1 MATSAQPHPTVPF
14 GQPGQVGFDG
24 RAPGAPAPAAP
35 APAAPAAPAPQ
46 GPPIN
51 QPFSPPAAPAAP
63 AAPHPT
69 APFGQPGY
77 AAPGAPAAPAPAGQ
91 PSGVDANQVIQA
103 GPGVPPELVGR
114 TVGQAFQIYSALA
127 TEWIRRTPQGGGT
140 QAPPPAPGQPA
151 PAQPNQPG
159 AQPPAGQPAQGGD
172 FWRDPQGNIA
182 RIVREQVQQ
191 QLAPVTQA
199 TQEQEVIRARDIAVA
214 GIPDVHQLWPTIV
227 ATLQGVDPAGLTDP
241 RIWERA
247 ADMARG
253 QLMKTGQYRPVAAP
267 APNGAPPAPNNQP
280 YTQAGGRPN
289 IPGGMPGAAVLPQV
303 AFFTES
309 PSTPGAGGPYNPG
322 LTAEEA
328 NVAQKFGMSPQ
339 DYAAWKGGVSRG
351 R

>member
-1 MATSAQPHPTVPF
+1 MTGPAVPAAPAPHPTVPY

-35 APAAPAAPAPQ
+35 APAAPNG
-46 GPPIN
+46 GPPVN
-51 QPFSPPAAPAAP
+51 QPFAPPAAPAAP

-91 PSGVDANQVIQA
+91 PSGVDPNQVIQA
-103 GPGVPPELVGR
+103 GPGVPAELVGR

-140 QAPPPAPGQPA
+140 QAPPPAPGAPA
-151 PAQPNQPG
+151 PAQPNQPAPG
-159 AQPPAGQPAQGGD
+159 APRPAAGD
-172 FWRDPQGNIA
+172 FWRDPEANIQ
-182 RIVREQVQQ
+182 RIVEATVARAV
-191 QLAPVTQA
+191 APA
-199 TQEQEVIRARDIAVA
+199 NAAAQEQEVVRARDIAIA
-214 GIPDVHQLWPTIV
+214 GIPDVQQLWPTMV
-227 ATLQGVDPAGLTDP
+227 AALQGVDPSGLTDP
-241 RIWERA
+241 RVWERA

-253 QLMKTGQYRPVAAP
+253 QLMKQGQYRPVAPA

-280 YTQAGGRPN
+280 FTAAGGRPS
-289 IPGGMPGAAVLPQV
+289 IPGNQPGAAILPQT

-322 LTAEEA
+322 LSADEA

-339 DYAAWKGGVSRG
+339 EYAAWKGGVSRG